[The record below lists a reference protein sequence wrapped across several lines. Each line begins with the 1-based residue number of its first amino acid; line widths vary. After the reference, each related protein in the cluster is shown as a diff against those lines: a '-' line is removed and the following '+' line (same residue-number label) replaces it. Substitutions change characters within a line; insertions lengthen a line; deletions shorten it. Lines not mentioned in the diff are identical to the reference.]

1 MKQMLLNMLQY
12 ASQTHP
18 KNNMLYIVHKPGRI
32 RLIIAQAVMMFKEIH
47 KKMAY

>member
-1 MKQMLLNMLQY
+1 MLQY

-18 KNNMLYIVHKPGRI
+18 KNSTYVPMVHKPGRI
-32 RLIIAQAVMMFKEIH
+32 RLRIVHAVMMFKEIH